1 MWSLSA
7 EKERK
12 LTHLTDG
19 CKRRA
24 RIESPCHL
32 PLQGNGLVRIF
43 DGLGLGLCFFDA
55 APCTCALIEILVAIL
70 YMADISKSK
79 TGCISVKG
87 AREHNLKN
95 LDVEIPR
102 DQLVVITGV
111 SGSGKSSLAFDTV
124 YAEGYRKYIDSLSTK
139 ARAVLEQL
147 PRPNVDFI
155 QGLSPVIALEQRSGS
170 GGNPRSTVATITEIA
185 DFARVLWAVCGTQ
198 YCPKDGGLVERR
210 SMDDCLTR
218 VFAEPEGSRLMI
230 LAPWISAKPAV
241 LREELPRLQQRGFQ
255 RVRLNGEIR
264 RLDER
269 DLIDSKANEISVEI
283 VVDRIVLRP
292 DQRSRLADSLE
303 LAFSEGEDR
312 AIILIEDSA
321 ADGGWRQ
328 LPLSNR
334 LSCVKCGTVY
344 DQVTPRHFSWNHAEG
359 ACAECGGL
367 GETLQ
372 FQPELLVPDP
382 EKSVKQGAIKPWR
395 LGSKQMIIKRNAM
408 LKQLADQLPFDPTV
422 AWAELASETKQQILH
437 GTGSRQFSFKLKGG
451 NTKPE
456 IMTFEGVINDLERT
470 RRETSSDGLRARLM
484 AYQTSSR
491 CAACDGRRLRPE
503 SLSVLIEG
511 VSVSEFLAMSLSE
524 AQGFVANL
532 EGSDAYQSVGDA
544 VRGLS
549 SRLAFL
555 NEVGLSYLTLNRG
568 YTTLSGGEAQR
579 VRLATQLG
587 MSLIGVVYIL
597 DEPSIG
603 LHPLDNRR
611 LIRTLCGLRD
621 RGNSVVVVEHDGDTM
636 RAADH
641 LIELGPGAGI
651 EGGEL
656 IYQGA
661 PEAAYDAEG
670 SRSGPFLS
678 GRHRVEKYADTLRPK
693 GDWLTVLGATEHN
706 LKQVDARFPVG
717 LLTVVCGV
725 SGSGK
730 STLVNDILA
739 KAAAFKL
746 NRAKQVPGRHK
757 GLSGLDYFTSVIQVD
772 QSPIGRSP
780 RSNPATF
787 TKLFDSLRDLFAK
800 CSLAKVRGYKSS
812 RFSFNVSGGRC
823 ERCKGDGVI
832 KLDMQFMA
840 DVYTECPSCMGKRYN
855 RETLDVRF
863 KGYSIADVLAMSVD
877 EALQVFSKQPR
888 IAEKLKTL
896 RDVGLGYVKLGQPAT
911 TLSGGEAQ
919 RIKLSL
925 ELSKRQQGE
934 TLYILDEP
942 TTGLHWLDVQR
953 LMDLILK
960 LRDAGNTILIIEH
973 DLDVIRMADWV
984 LELGPEGGAAGGEIV
999 YQGDLPSFLKGEP
1012 VTETQK
1018 VMNSLESYNK

>member
-1 MWSLSA
+1 M
-7 EKERK
+7 
-12 LTHLTDG
+12 
-19 CKRRA
+19 
-24 RIESPCHL
+24 P
-32 PLQGNGLVRIF
+32 
-43 DGLGLGLCFFDA
+43 
-55 APCTCALIEILVAIL
+55 
-70 YMADISKSK
+70 SKQQSK
-79 TGCISVKG
+79 TPVISVKG
-87 AREHNLKN
+87 AREHNLRN
-95 LDVEIPR
+95 LDVDIPR

-155 QGLSPVIALEQRSGS
+155 QGLSPVIALEQRSAA
-170 GGNPRSTVATITEIA
+170 GGNPRSTVATVTEVA

-230 LAPWISAKPAV
+230 LAPWMTAKPAV

-264 RLDER
+264 RLDESQ
-269 DLIDSKANEISVEI
+269 LIDSKADEIAVEI

-292 DQRSRLADSLE
+292 DQRSRLADSLD
-303 LAFSEGEDR
+303 LAFSEGADR
-312 AIILIEDSA
+312 ALILIEDAEA
-321 ADGGWRQ
+321 ANGWRE

-334 LSCVKCGTVY
+334 LACVHCGTVY
-344 DQVTPRHFSWNHAEG
+344 DAVTPRHFSWNHAEG

-395 LGSKQMIIKRNAM
+395 LGSKQMIIKRNAI
-408 LKQLADQLPFDPTV
+408 LKQLAEQLPFDPTLP
-422 AWAELASETKQQILH
+422 WSELDAEIREQILY

-451 NTKPE
+451 NAKPE
-456 IMTFEGVINDLERT
+456 TMTFEGVMADLEVT
-470 RRETSSDGLRARLM
+470 RRNTSSDGLRARLM

-491 CAACDGRRLRPE
+491 CEACAGKRLRPE
-503 SLSVLIEG
+503 SLSVLIDG
-511 VSVSEFLAMSLSE
+511 VSVSEFLAHSLID
-524 AQGFVANL
+524 AQAFVRKLA
-532 EGSDAYQSVGDA
+532 ESADYQSVSDA
-544 VRGLS
+544 IRGLR
-549 SRLAFL
+549 SRLDFL
-555 NEVGLSYLTLNRG
+555 NEVGLGYLTLNRG

-587 MSLIGVVYIL
+587 MSLVGVVYIL

-603 LHPLDNRR
+603 LHPMDNRR
-611 LIRTLCGLRD
+611 LIQTLCGLRD
-621 RGNSVVVVEHDGDTM
+621 RGNSVVVVEHDGETM

-641 LIELGPGAGI
+641 LIELGPGAGV
-651 EGGEL
+651 EGGQL
-656 IYQGA
+656 IYQGSPQGA
-661 PEAAYDAEG
+661 FDAES

-678 GRHRVEKYADTLRPK
+678 GRHKVEKYADTLRPK
-693 GDWLTVLGATEHN
+693 SDWLRITGASEHN
-706 LKQVDARFPVG
+706 LKHVDARFPVG
-717 LLTVVCGV
+717 LLSVVCGV

-730 STLVNDILA
+730 STLINDILA

-757 GLSGLDYFTSVIQVD
+757 GLSGLEHFSSVIQVD

-780 RSNPATF
+780 RSNPATY
-787 TKLFDSLRDLFAK
+787 TKLFDQLRDLFAK

-840 DVYTECPSCMGKRYN
+840 DVYTECPSCLGKRYN

-863 KGYSIADVLAMSVD
+863 KGYSIADVLEMSVD
-877 EALQVFSKQPR
+877 DALKVFSKQPR
-888 IAEKLKTL
+888 IAEKLRTL
-896 RDVGLGYVKLGQPAT
+896 QDVGLGYVQLGQPAT

-953 LMDLILK
+953 LMDLVFK

-973 DLDVIRMADWV
+973 DLDVIRLADWIV
-984 LELGPEGGAAGGEIV
+984 ELGPEGGIAGGEIV
-999 YQGDLPSFLKGEP
+999 FEGEAIEFLQAKAQTP
-1012 VTETQK
+1012 TQK
-1018 VMNSLESYNK
+1018 AF

>member
-1 MWSLSA
+1 MKSSRPAHA
-7 EKERK
+7 E
-12 LTHLTDG
+12 
-19 CKRRA
+19 
-24 RIESPCHL
+24 S
-32 PLQGNGLVRIF
+32 
-43 DGLGLGLCFFDA
+43 
-55 APCTCALIEILVAIL
+55 
-70 YMADISKSK
+70 
-79 TGCISVKG
+79 ISVKG
-87 AREHNLKN
+87 AREHNLQN
-95 LDVEIPR
+95 ISLEIPR

-139 ARAVLEQL
+139 ARMVLEQI
-147 PRPNVDFI
+147 PRPDVDFI
-155 QGLSPVIALEQRSGS
+155 QGLSPVIALEQRTGS
-170 GGNPRSTVATITEIA
+170 GGSPRSTVATVTEIA
-185 DFARVLWAVCGTQ
+185 DFARVLWAVCGTP
-198 YCPKDGGLVERR
+198 YCPKDGGIIERR

-218 VFAEPEGSRLMI
+218 VFAEPERSRLMI
-230 LAPWISAKPAV
+230 LAPWMITKPAI

-255 RVRLNGEIR
+255 RVRINGAVR
-264 RLDER
+264 RLDEP
-269 DLIDSKANEISVEI
+269 DLIDSKATEIVVEI
-283 VVDRIVLRP
+283 VVDRIVLNA

-303 LAFSEGEDR
+303 LAFSEGGDR
-312 AIILIEDSA
+312 AIVLIEDKAEES
-321 ADGGWRQ
+321 GWRE

-334 LSCVKCGTVY
+334 LACVTCGDVY
-344 DQVTPRHFSWNHAEG
+344 DAISPRHFSWNHAEG
-359 ACAECGGL
+359 ACPECGGL

-382 EKSVKQGAIKPWR
+382 LKTVKKGALKPWR
-395 LGSKQMIIKRNAM
+395 LGSKQMIIKRNAI
-408 LKQLADQLPFDPTV
+408 LKQLAEQLPFDPNV
-422 AWAELASETKQQILH
+422 PWEELDAEVREQILH
-437 GTGSRQFSFKLKGG
+437 GTGSRLFSFKLKGG
-451 NTKPE
+451 NSKPE
-456 IMTFEGVINDLERT
+456 AMEFAGVLTDLEEMRRT
-470 RRETSSDGLRARLM
+470 TTSDGLRARLM

-491 CAACDGRRLRPE
+491 CETCEGRRLRPS

-511 VSVSEFLAMSLSE
+511 LSISDFLGMSLHDAE
-524 AQGFVANL
+524 AFVGALQANANYTKV
-532 EGSDAYQSVGDA
+532 SDAVH
-544 VRGLS
+544 GLAE
-549 SRLAFL
+549 RLSFL
-555 NEVGLSYLTLNRG
+555 NKVGLSYLTLNRS
-568 YTTLSGGEAQR
+568 YATLSGGEAQR

-611 LIRTLCGLRD
+611 LIQTLLGLRD
-621 RGNSVVVVEHDGDTM
+621 RGNSVVVVEHDADTM

-656 IYQGA
+656 IFEGA
-661 PEAAYDAEG
+661 PEASYAAET
-670 SRSGPFLS
+670 SRSGAFLS
-678 GRHRVEKYADTLRPK
+678 GRNKVEKYADTIKPAQE
-693 GDWLTVLGATEHN
+693 WLTVKEATENN
-706 LKQVDARFPVG
+706 LKSVTASFPVG
-717 LLTVVCGV
+717 LLTVVCGL

-730 STLVNDILA
+730 STLVNGILA
-739 KAAAFKL
+739 KAAALKL
-746 NRAKQVPGRHK
+746 NRAKSIPGKHCGVE
-757 GLSGLDYFTSVIQVD
+757 GLGYFKSVVQVD

-780 RSNPATF
+780 RSNPATY
-787 TKLFDSLRDLFAK
+787 TKLFDQLRDLYAK
-800 CSLAKVRGYKSS
+800 CSIAKIRGYKPS

-840 DVYTECPSCMGKRYN
+840 DVYSECTSCHGQRYN

-877 EALQVFSKQPR
+877 EALVVFEKQPR
-888 IAEKLKTL
+888 IAEKLRTL
-896 RDVGLGYVKLGQPAT
+896 SDVGLGYMKVGQPAT

-953 LMDLILK
+953 LMDLLFK

-973 DLDVIRMADWV
+973 DLDVIRLADWII
-984 LELGPEGGAAGGEIV
+984 ELGPEGGDGGGEIV
-999 YQGDLPSFLKGEP
+999 FAGDVATFEKGN
-1012 VTETQK
+1012 ETPTQQ
-1018 VMNSLESYNK
+1018 VF